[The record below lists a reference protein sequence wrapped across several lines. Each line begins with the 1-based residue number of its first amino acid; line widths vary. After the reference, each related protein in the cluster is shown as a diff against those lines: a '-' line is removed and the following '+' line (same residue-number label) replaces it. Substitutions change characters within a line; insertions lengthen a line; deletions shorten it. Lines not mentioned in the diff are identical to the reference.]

1 MNSNIKIIDY
11 DTWDRNYIFD
21 AYKGTDFPYIN
32 IGCDLD
38 ITNLY
43 QYVKEEDLSLYFS
56 MIYAATKIANEVKNF
71 GYRFEGDQIY
81 WVERQTAFAT
91 HLQKGTD
98 KFVMVECDDH
108 NTLSEYARR
117 NRTKADLP
125 YEKGNLAAV
134 AGRMDIINF
143 TCIPWIKYT
152 HFVRTI
158 AHAGQ
163 DCNPKMSMG
172 KFEEKDGR
180 IIMPFS
186 SQTHHGLT
194 DGYHVGMF
202 FNRLQEYLDDRE
214 WE

>member
-71 GYRFEGDQIY
+71 GYRFE
-81 WVERQTAFAT
+81 
-91 HLQKGTD
+91 
-98 KFVMVECDDH
+98 
-108 NTLSEYARR
+108 
-117 NRTKADLP
+117 
-125 YEKGNLAAV
+125 
-134 AGRMDIINF
+134 
-143 TCIPWIKYT
+143 
-152 HFVRTI
+152 
-158 AHAGQ
+158 
-163 DCNPKMSMG
+163 
-172 KFEEKDGR
+172 EKDGR

-202 FNRLQEYLDDRE
+202 FNRLQEYLEDCG
-214 WE
+214 WK